1 MKINPLYQSDIVSRY
16 TSGATSISPK
26 TETSRTAMSSDS
38 VELSSGAQN
47 YAQLLHQARSAMSTS
62 ESAESAR
69 ADEIA
74 KQISGGTY
82 QVSDDD
88 LMGALTGKSAL
99 PKYC

>member
-1 MKINPLYQSDIVSRY
+1 
-16 TSGATSISPK
+16 
-26 TETSRTAMSSDS
+26 
-38 VELSSGAQN
+38 
-47 YAQLLHQARSAMSTS
+47 MSTS